1 MFNRIFLIAPIAIAV
16 SAAFVG
22 AAAGPAAAATSDIC
36 ATAPV
41 QLRAAAA
48 TASPDVA
55 KKALYNVNT
64 GVQLCDAKATYEAKK
79 SFATASKL
87 LGVDFAS
94 LSTATA
100 AAQ

>member
-1 MFNRIFLIAPIAIAV
+1 MLNRIFLIAPIAIAV
-16 SAAFVG
+16 SAAFIG
-22 AAAGPAAAATSDIC
+22 AAAGPAAAATTDIC
-36 ATAPV
+36 ATAPT

-48 TASPDVA
+48 TAQPDVA
-55 KKALYNVNT
+55 KKALYNVNV
-64 GVQLCDAKATYEAKK
+64 GVQLCDARATFEAKK

-94 LSTATA
+94 LSAVTV